1 MFLAMVRS
9 VRVFVAVALACGV
22 VSVPAVQAHTPD
34 SRCTRFHIA
43 LPNDSWFGLAARF
56 NLSRAVLLRLNGAT
70 LSTPLFVGNRVCLG
84 LRSSGESS
92 SAGAS
97 SGNGGT
103 TTSRTTTTTTTT
115 TTTVASGP
123 IAPVVTIA
131 EPVACRPIQVSWRG
145 ASPDT
150 GLYSLQWVRVSPTG
164 TYDFNTYTMFNVR
177 GTSTA
182 LPDWMVAGAT
192 YAIRVFAMHPDWD
205 GVWHSTQNVTPHSQ
219 IATFSIPNCT
229 TTSSTTP
236 STPPVFS
243 SAEVSSAGNQVTL
256 TYDKTLSSTTAA
268 ISAFRVTVAGL
279 PKGVFMVGVS
289 GSTVSLVL
297 SGTPVL
303 AGQVVT
309 VAYIDPTAGDDTNA
323 IQDSAGNDAVSLS
336 ATSVTNSVPVDV
348 TAPVFSSASVPAEGT
363 TLRLTYNELLSS
375 TTAATSA
382 FTVTVAGSPK
392 TVSSVATSSST
403 VTLTLASPAVGL
415 DQAVTVAYTD
425 PTAGDDTN
433 AIQDAAGNDA
443 ASLSATSVT
452 NNSAQCWSGPTGGI
466 HAVGDLG
473 PGGGCVF
480 YVASADFTSTGSA
493 CNTACKYLEAAPAGW
508 GTSTTVDNACTS
520 PGFATSDPFCR
531 WSGNTSALIGASAQG
546 TSVGT
551 GYANTAAAVAQ
562 SGGGDTAGRAITAA
576 WNYENNGVSDWHLPS
591 KDELNELCKFARNQT
606 TGTTATACNSTGSIR
621 SGFITFTYIS
631 SSELD
636 ATRVH
641 GVNFSNGS
649 GNYPDKSGSEWFRPV
664 RAFG

>member
-1 MFLAMVRS
+1 
-9 VRVFVAVALACGV
+9 
-22 VSVPAVQAHTPD
+22 
-34 SRCTRFHIA
+34 
-43 LPNDSWFGLAARF
+43 
-56 NLSRAVLLRLNGAT
+56 
-70 LSTPLFVGNRVCLG
+70 
-84 LRSSGESS
+84 
-92 SAGAS
+92 
-97 SGNGGT
+97 
-103 TTSRTTTTTTTT
+103 
-115 TTTVASGP
+115 
-123 IAPVVTIA
+123 
-131 EPVACRPIQVSWRG
+131 
-145 ASPDT
+145 
-150 GLYSLQWVRVSPTG
+150 
-164 TYDFNTYTMFNVR
+164 
-177 GTSTA
+177 
-182 LPDWMVAGAT
+182 
-192 YAIRVFAMHPDWD
+192 
-205 GVWHSTQNVTPHSQ
+205 
-219 IATFSIPNCT
+219 
-229 TTSSTTP
+229 
-236 STPPVFS
+236 
-243 SAEVSSAGNQVTL
+243 
-256 TYDKTLSSTTAA
+256 
-268 ISAFRVTVAGL
+268 VTVAGAS
-279 PKGVFMVGVS
+279 KTVS
-289 GSTVSLVL
+289 SVATSSSTVTLTLASPAIR
-297 SGTPVL
+297 SGQT
-303 AGQVVT
+303 VT
-309 VAYIDPTAGDDTNA
+309 VAYTDPTAGNDADA
-323 IQDSAGNDAVSLS
+323 IQDPTGNDAASLS
-336 ATSVTNSVPVDV
+336 ATSVTNNSTVDS
-348 TAPVFSSASVPAEGT
+348 TAPVFSSASVPDAGT
-363 TLRLTYNELLSS
+363 TLTLTYNETLSS

-466 HAVGDLG
+466 YAVGDLG

-520 PGFATSDPFCR
+520 PGFATSDPSCL

-562 SGGGDTAGRAITAA
+562 SGGGDTTGRAITAA

-636 ATRVH
+636 ATKVH
-641 GVNFSNGS
+641 GINFSNGS
-649 GNYPDKSGSEWFRPV
+649 GNYPDKSGSERFRPV
-664 RAFG
+664 RAFGERPLSV